1 MKTDCHVISFVAVNQ
16 ETIVKQKKNKFCCIV
31 HRPCNYTCWLV
42 TRCFFQNA
50 ATIYLLCI
58 SNDFFGIGLTGFSL
72 VPSVS
77 PMKISRVPQDGRW
90 RTVLICMPLFPL
102 YTQLF
107 VASRGRDL
115 NLTASLLFFLH
126 DRITLTAA
134 SACNRSHFTLSGRY
148 PCLAKTILYGSIVY
162 DNSQRQQ
169 LVFFTSF
176 LSIVWPL
183 SFKRFKRSMPE
194 HDCCILFWLLNSI
207 FCKERLKI
215 SRYLH
220 SGRNFIVFTVW
231 YKAWLTDVIKI
242 SAALY
247 RQLDTESNLWEPL
260 YSYFQILAIPFF
272 TMFSISLRVRFQFF

>member
-1 MKTDCHVISFVAVNQ
+1 M
-16 ETIVKQKKNKFCCIV
+16 
-31 HRPCNYTCWLV
+31 
-42 TRCFFQNA
+42 TRCFFQNT
-50 ATIYLLCI
+50 TIYLLCI

-90 RTVLICMPLFPL
+90 RIVLICMPLFPL

-115 NLTASLLFFLH
+115 NLTASLLFFFH

-148 PCLAKTILYGSIVY
+148 PCLAKTILVYGSIVY
-162 DNSQRQQ
+162 DNSHRKQ

-194 HDCCILFWLLNSI
+194 HDCCILLFCSCFGFW
-207 FCKERLKI
+207 
-215 SRYLH
+215 
-220 SGRNFIVFTVW
+220 TV
-231 YKAWLTDVIKI
+231 Y
-242 SAALY
+242 SAAKK
-247 RQLDTESNLWEPL
+247 D
-260 YSYFQILAIPFF
+260 
-272 TMFSISLRVRFQFF
+272 